1 MLRSLTCWSVSVASA
16 MLLPRPSTPPT
27 NGYSTAVD
35 LAAPPPLLSGE
46 RWCWSGTRKLPC
58 TWAPMP
64 ERFSPDLPE
73 LLLGSDCCGEGF
85 SGLEDFAAADVF
97 CFSLAE
103 VDLAATSDYVV
114 AEDGPSAA
122 IPTIHLGLAFATVL
136 SFSICCSCF
145 CYKPVIW
152 FWVASC
158 DLVVVGI

>member
-85 SGLEDFAAADVF
+85 SGLEDFAAADVL
-97 CFSLAE
+97 CFSLVE
-103 VDLAATSDYVV
+103 VDLAAWDWDV
-114 AEDGPSAA
+114 AKEGPPTF
-122 IPTIHLGLAFATVL
+122 IPTIHCGAAAPSL
-136 SFSICCSCF
+136 SICCCF
-145 CYKPVIW
+145 TCKW
-152 FWVASC
+152 W
-158 DLVVVGI
+158 

>member
-1 MLRSLTCWSVSVASA
+1 MLRSLTCWSVSVVST

-85 SGLEDFAAADVF
+85 SGLEDFAAADVL
-97 CFSLAE
+97 CFSLVE
-103 VDLAATSDYVV
+103 VDLAAWGWDV
-114 AEDGPSAA
+114 AEEGPPTF
-122 IPTIHLGLAFATVL
+122 IPTIHCGAAAPSL
-136 SFSICCSCF
+136 SICC
-145 CYKPVIW
+145 CYTCKW
-152 FWVASC
+152 W
-158 DLVVVGI
+158 